1 MVCVHMFPQ
10 VVHYLE
16 LSTVMGLQSEC
27 EGKVREGDLYRL
39 NTVALYSVN

>member
-1 MVCVHMFPQ
+1 MVCVQIFPQ

-27 EGKVREGDLYRL
+27 KGKVGEGDLYRL
-39 NTVALYSVN
+39 NVIALYSVK